1 MATRPPRASD
11 MRALVVCVCLYLNHA
26 AMASIGV
33 LSRSKNFTLDPD
45 HEVSERE
52 FCRQHRRDPSVRR
65 FCVSEPAV
73 IHTIVQGMRNTVDTC
88 QLLFKWDHWQCDLL
102 QDRKNLLKKV
112 YPETAFVY
120 ALTAAGV
127 VHSVAQGCR
136 TGRLSHRCSCG
147 ESGREEPE
155 ASPGLQQGWK
165 WGGCGDNY
173 PFAAKF
179 VRRLL
184 SRESGKRPRT
194 LRKPVDTHNIIV
206 GIRTLRRGI
215 RPVCKCHGVSG
226 SCSLKTCW
234 RELAPFPEVARRLK
248 RKYIRAVPAEIE
260 NKPEFAATDV
270 VAKPRK
276 VPAATAGTTQRPK
289 WLAAVTARLR
299 RLGRDRLVYLEK
311 SPSFC
316 EPNPLTG
323 SGMTGRRCRDPDHC
337 NKVCCGSEHRSFNE
351 VVYETCQCRMVWC
364 CKLECKTCEN
374 VTTAYA
380 CL

>member
-11 MRALVVCVCLYLNHA
+11 MRALVVCVYIYLNHA

-33 LSRSKNFTLDPD
+33 LSRSKPFILDPD

-52 FCRQHRRDPSVRR
+52 FCRQHRRDPNVRR
-65 FCVSEPAV
+65 FCLTEPAV
-73 IHTIVQGMRNTVDTC
+73 IHTIVHGMRNTVNTC
-88 QLLFKWDHWQCDLL
+88 RMLFEWDHWQCDLL
-102 QDRKNLLKKV
+102 QDRKNLLRKV

-127 VHSVAQGCR
+127 AHSVAQGCR
-136 TGRLSHRCSCG
+136 TGRLGHRCSCG
-147 ESGREEPE
+147 EAGREEPA
-155 ASPGLQQGWK
+155 ASPALQQGWK

-206 GIRTLRRGI
+206 GIRTLKRGI

-248 RKYIRAVPAEIE
+248 RKYTHAVAAEIE

-276 VPAATAGTTQRPK
+276 APAATLGTTQRPK
-289 WLAAVTARLR
+289 WLAAVTAKLR

-311 SPSFC
+311 APSFC
-316 EPNPLTG
+316 EPNPLT
-323 SGMTGRRCRDPDHC
+323 SGMSGRRCRDRDHC
-337 NKVCCGSEHRSFNE
+337 DKVCCGSEHRNFTE
-351 VVYETCQCRMVWC
+351 TVYEACQCRMVWC

-374 VTTAYA
+374 ITTAYA